1 VSALSSGLQSGAGM
15 SGKEMKS
22 NFVNNH
28 LRLNGNCYAH
38 KLQMCN
44 KCLRQKPPEGG
55 VEMSATRWICA
66 SCWTN
71 RVTSQNLKEMAK

>member
-1 VSALSSGLQSGAGM
+1 MSSGLQSGAGM

-28 LRLNGNCYAH
+28 LRLNGNVNGH
-38 KLQMCN
+38 KLQLCN

-71 RVTSQNLKEMAK
+71 RVTSQNLKEMVK

>member
-1 VSALSSGLQSGAGM
+1 MSWELQPGQKL
-15 SGKEMKS
+15 SGKSMKS

-28 LRLNGNCYAH
+28 IRLNGNCHGH
-38 KLQMCN
+38 KLQLCN
-44 KCLRQKPPEGG
+44 KCAREKPPEGG

-71 RVTSQNLKEMAK
+71 RITSQNLKEMAK

>member
-1 VSALSSGLQSGAGM
+1 MSSGLQTGAGM
-15 SGKEMKS
+15 SGKKMKS

-38 KLQMCN
+38 KLQMCS
-44 KCLRQKPPEGG
+44 KCMKEKPPEGG

-66 SCWTN
+66 SCWTD
-71 RVTSQNLKEMAK
+71 RETGRNLKQARGMK